1 MGNFGPAGHCPAE
14 FRSNT
19 NQTHLNQ
26 LIKVFKISDGGVKRS
41 EPVKLSTQLHRKKVY
56 YSKLLKTVNAVTILW
71 SYKWITPSKVLWF
84 ITAAGFISDSTTDSL
99 Y

>member
-26 LIKVFKISDGGVKRS
+26 LIKVFKISDGEVKRS
-41 EPVKLSTQLHRKKVY
+41 EPVKLSTQLHRKR
-56 YSKLLKTVNAVTILW
+56 
-71 SYKWITPSKVLWF
+71 F
-84 ITAAGFISDSTTDSL
+84 ITQSF
-99 Y
+99 